1 MIWIK
6 GKSFGLSFVSYKLF
20 LEKIGSLSIFD
31 DFLGRRCNGI
41 FQDCLVIGEAPFP
54 YLWTS
59 MALNML
65 QKRTLASCCVL
76 NQGRTLWITGGED
89 GDFALNSTEF
99 ITLEE
104 NSVIGPEL
112 PFTIR
117 F

>member
-1 MIWIK
+1 
-6 GKSFGLSFVSYKLF
+6 
-20 LEKIGSLSIFD
+20 
-31 DFLGRRCNGI
+31 
-41 FQDCLVIGEAPFP
+41 
-54 YLWTS
+54 
-59 MALNML
+59 ML

-104 NSVIGPEL
+104 NPVIGPEL

>member
-1 MIWIK
+1 M
-6 GKSFGLSFVSYKLF
+6 LDPF
-20 LEKIGSLSIFD
+20 LEWVLKPKGINNFGYRLHHYYNK
-31 DFLGRRCNGI
+31 GRRRNGV

-89 GDFALNSTEF
+89 GDFALNTTEF

-104 NSVIGPEL
+104 NPVIGPEL

>member
-1 MIWIK
+1 
-6 GKSFGLSFVSYKLF
+6 
-20 LEKIGSLSIFD
+20 
-31 DFLGRRCNGI
+31 
-41 FQDCLVIGEAPFP
+41 
-54 YLWTS
+54 

-89 GDFALNSTEF
+89 GDFALNTTEF

-104 NSVIGPEL
+104 NPVIGPEL

-117 F
+117 SQSFTSLMAELSQDINRVS

>member
-1 MIWIK
+1 
-6 GKSFGLSFVSYKLF
+6 
-20 LEKIGSLSIFD
+20 
-31 DFLGRRCNGI
+31 
-41 FQDCLVIGEAPFP
+41 
-54 YLWTS
+54 

-104 NSVIGPEL
+104 NPVIGPEL

-117 F
+117 FLSFTSLSRQNKWASSFSRCLNGTFPSNYHQTVLAIISDRSF

>member
-1 MIWIK
+1 MNSDVNK
-6 GKSFGLSFVSYKLF
+6 K
-20 LEKIGSLSIFD
+20 KIFWFFSIFD

-59 MALNML
+59 VALNML

-104 NSVIGPEL
+104 NPVIGPEL